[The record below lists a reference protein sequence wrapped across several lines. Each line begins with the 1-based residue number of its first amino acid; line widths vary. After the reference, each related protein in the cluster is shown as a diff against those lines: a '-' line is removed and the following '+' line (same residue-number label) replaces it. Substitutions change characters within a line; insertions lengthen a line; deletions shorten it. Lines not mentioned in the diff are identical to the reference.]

1 MVLVKPLWI
10 MSQMLKANNP
20 WFTELIYSQ
29 FLTKE
34 LMRMWV
40 NPVAKSMLPNHWRVF
55 PRWIQYCFSMLSI
68 FLRSSF
74 KTVWKGWVA
83 ISSTDNCC
91 LVNSVNAVL
100 IYNCRKLSLST
111 HWLSNTTR
119 NSKHLF
125 WSQRSTKT
133 LVRDYGLKL

>member
-1 MVLVKPLWI
+1 

-29 FLTKE
+29 FLTTE
-34 LMRMWV
+34 FMRLWV
-40 NPVAKSMLPNHWRVF
+40 NPVAKSMLPNHWKVV

-68 FLRSSF
+68 LVRFSF
-74 KTVWKGWVA
+74 ETVWIGWVA
-83 ISSTDNCC
+83 ITSTDNCC

-100 IYNCRKLSLST
+100 IYNCRKLSLWI
-111 HWLSNTTR
+111 HRLSNTKR

-125 WSQRSTKT
+125 WFQRSTKT
-133 LVRDYGLKL
+133 LVCNCGLKL